1 MKKLRLVD
9 VSPRPVAPA
18 GPLVGTAGS
27 RPGTLHDRGMQMDNA
42 MHFQRVIAA
51 RAGVRGELTLLEVGP

>member
-1 MKKLRLVD
+1 
-9 VSPRPVAPA
+9 
-18 GPLVGTAGS
+18 
-27 RPGTLHDRGMQMDNA
+27 MQMDNA